1 MLAAR
6 ITRDAAQFLGS
17 STSTGAP
24 TIVRFPASERARST
38 LLGAA
43 HMLFQKMDAECRR
56 TLEKVY
62 HQGHR
67 KIDRVPAARDFVQTE
82 TTLRAGSSNSRV
94 PPRGLGFP
102 QVAGCETMPACATQ
116 RVKRPDAV
124 ETAKAKAS

>member
-1 MLAAR
+1 MSVRVPPFLAR
-6 ITRDAAQFLGS
+6 RT
-17 STSTGAP
+17 
-24 TIVRFPASERARST
+24 
-38 LLGAA
+38 
-43 HMLFQKMDAECRR
+43 LFQKMDAECRR

-62 HQGHR
+62 HQGHS
-67 KIDRVPAARDFVQTE
+67 KIDPVPAARDFVRTE